1 MKGPR
6 IQLLHTE
13 SCHSYQEA
21 LVGIK
26 EALKEL
32 GLSAELEVILVDSPE
47 KARAYKFLGSPTIK
61 INGLDLEPELE
72 ATENFNINACR
83 TYIYEGSL
91 YHYPPKEILLEAL
104 RPLKYLV
111 YRRKGGIV

>member
-32 GLSAELEVILVDSPE
+32 GLSAEIEVTLVDSPE

-72 ATENFNINACR
+72 ATENFSMNACR
-83 TYIYEGSL
+83 TYVYEGSL
-91 YHYPPKEILLEAL
+91 YHYPPKEMLLEV
-104 RPLKYLV
+104 LKSRCEV
-111 YRRKGGIV
+111 V

>member
-1 MKGPR
+1 MKR
-6 IQLLHTE
+6 LKIQLLHTE
-13 SCHSYQEA
+13 ACHSYQEA

-32 GLSAELEVILVDSPE
+32 GLSAELEVILLDSPE

-61 INGLDLEPELE
+61 IDGIDLEPELE
-72 ATENFNINACR
+72 ASANFSLNACR

-91 YHYPPKEILLEAL
+91 YHYPPKEMLLEAL
-104 RPLKYLV
+104 RPLKYFV

>member
-1 MKGPR
+1 MKR
-6 IQLLHTE
+6 LKVQLLHTE

-32 GLSAELEVILVDSPE
+32 GLSAELEVILMDSPE
-47 KARAYKFLGSPTIK
+47 KARDYKFLGSPTIK
-61 INGLDLEPELE
+61 INGLDMEPELE
-72 ATENFNINACR
+72 AAENFSINACR

-91 YHYPPKEILLEAL
+91 YHYPPKEMLLEV
-104 RPLKYLV
+104 LKSLKE
-111 YRRKGGIV
+111 RHEAG

>member
-1 MKGPR
+1 M
-6 IQLLHTE
+6 
-13 SCHSYQEA
+13 
-21 LVGIK
+21 GIK

-32 GLSAELEVILVDSPE
+32 GLSAELEVTLMDTPE
-47 KARAYKFLGSPTIK
+47 KAQTHKFFGSPTIK
-61 INGLDLEPELE
+61 INGIDLEPELE
-72 ATENFNINACR
+72 ASANFSLDACR

-91 YHYPPKEILLEAL
+91 YHYPPKEMLLEAL